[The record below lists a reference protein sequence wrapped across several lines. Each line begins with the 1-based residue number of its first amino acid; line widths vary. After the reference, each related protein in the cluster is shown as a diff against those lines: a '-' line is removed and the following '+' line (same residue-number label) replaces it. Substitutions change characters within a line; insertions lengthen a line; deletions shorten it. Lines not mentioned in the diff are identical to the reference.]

1 MKSAHTLQIAKVLPQ
16 GRDAV
21 LLSFVAEDGGAPNLS
36 FRPGQYLTLGADVSG
51 GEHWRSYSITSE
63 PSADESINVLVRR
76 VAGGVVSNWICDNVR
91 VGQQMR
97 VLPPA
102 GRFTLALSKEPVLL
116 FAGGSG
122 IAPIF
127 ALARQ
132 ALAEGA
138 PKVSLFYANRDRATA
153 MLIEELA
160 ALSKIARDRFLIR
173 FWFDDRDGIPTQE
186 NLRSA
191 TEGFEDAHVYLC
203 GPEPFM
209 RAIQACLPEAGF
221 DPACVHQEDFG
232 APEEDESTLDAE
244 LAREALLTVKIKGKI
259 HEIVIN
265 GRGSLLSA
273 MLKAGL
279 QVPHSCKVGECA
291 SCICRLREGDVE
303 RLENS
308 VLDADDTSQGWIVAC
323 RTRALSKT
331 LRVDFS

>member
-1 MKSAHTLQIAKVLPQ
+1 MKFAHTLQIAKVLPQ

-21 LLSFVAEDGGAPNLS
+21 LLSFVAKDGGAPNLS
-36 FRPGQYLTLGADVSG
+36 FRPGQYLTLGADVG
-51 GEHWRSYSITSE
+51 RDEHWRSYSITSE
-63 PSADESINVLVRR
+63 PGADDAISVLVRR

-132 ALAEGA
+132 ALVDGA
-138 PKVSLFYANRDRATA
+138 PNVSLFYANRDRATA
-153 MLIEELA
+153 MLIEELD
-160 ALSKIARDRFLIR
+160 ALSKIAGGRLQIR

-191 TEGFEDAHVYLC
+191 AEGFENAHVYLC

-209 RAIQACLPEAGF
+209 HAIRACLAGVGF
-221 DPACVHQEDFG
+221 DSTRVHQEDFG
-232 APEEDESTLDAE
+232 APDEDDTRLDAGPG
-244 LAREALLTVKIKGKI
+244 REALLRVRIKGKI
-259 HEIVIN
+259 HEVVVDG
-265 GRGSLLSA
+265 GRSLLSA
-273 MLKAGL
+273 MLNAGL

-291 SCICRLREGDVE
+291 SCICRLREGEVE

-308 VLDADDTSQGWIVAC
+308 VLDADDASQGWIVAC
-323 RTRALSKT
+323 RSRALSKT

>member
-1 MKSAHTLQIAKVLPQ
+1 MKFAHTLQIAEVLPQ
-16 GRDAV
+16 GRDAL
-21 LLSFVAEDGGAPNLS
+21 LLSFVSEDGRAPSLA

-63 PSADESINVLVRR
+63 PGPDQAISVLVRR
-76 VAGGVVSNWICDNVR
+76 VAGGLVSNWICDNVR

-102 GRFTLALSKEPVLL
+102 GRFTLARSKEPVLL

-132 ALAEGA
+132 ALTEGA

-153 MLIEELA
+153 MLIDELD
-160 ALSKIARDRFLIR
+160 ALLKSANDRLQIR
-173 FWFDDRDGIPTQE
+173 FWFDNEDGLPTQE
-186 NLRSA
+186 SLRSA
-191 TEGFEDAHVYLC
+191 SEGFENAHVYLC

-209 RAIQACLPEAGF
+209 HAIRTSLQEAGV
-221 DPACVHQEDFG
+221 DPARVHQEDFG
-232 APEEDESTLDAE
+232 APDEEAGLDGGF
-244 LAREALLTVKIKGKI
+244 AREALLTVKFRGKV
-259 HEIVIN
+259 HEVVVEG
-265 GRGSLLSA
+265 GRSLLSA
-273 MLKAGL
+273 MLNAGL
-279 QVPHSCKVGECA
+279 EVPHSCKVGECA
-291 SCICRLREGDVE
+291 SCICRLREGEVE

-308 VLDADDTSQGWIVAC
+308 VLDADDVAQGWIVAC

>member
-1 MKSAHTLQIAKVLPQ
+1 MKFAQNLRVAEVLPQ

-21 LLSFVAEDGGAPNLS
+21 LLSFVAGDGDAPSLS
-36 FRPGQYLTLGADVSG
+36 FRPGQYLTLGADLSE

-63 PSADESINVLVRR
+63 PEANQAISVLVRR
-76 VAGGVVSNWICDNVR
+76 VAGGLVSNWICDNVR
-91 VGQQMR
+91 IGQQMR

-102 GRFTLALSKEPVLL
+102 GRFTLVCSKEPVLL

-153 MLIEELA
+153 MLIDDLN
-160 ALSKIARDRFLIR
+160 ALSKSANDRLQIR
-173 FWFDDRDGIPTQE
+173 FWFDDEDGLPTQE
-186 NLRSA
+186 ILRSVA
-191 TEGFEDAHVYLC
+191 EGFKNAQLYLC
-203 GPEPFM
+203 GPGAFM
-209 RAIQACLPEAGF
+209 HAIRTSLQEAGF
-221 DPACVHQEDFG
+221 DPARLHQEDFG
-232 APEEDESTLDAE
+232 TPDEDVGVDVGS
-244 LAREALLTVKIKGKI
+244 AREAFLTVKFKGKV
-259 HEIVIN
+259 HEVVVEA
-265 GRGSLLSA
+265 GRSLLAA
-273 MLKAGL
+273 MLNAGL
-279 QVPHSCKVGECA
+279 EVPHSCKVGECA
-291 SCICRLREGDVE
+291 SCICRLREGEVD

-308 VLDADDTSQGWIVAC
+308 VLDPDDVAQGWIVAC

>member
-1 MKSAHTLQIAKVLPQ
+1 MKFAHTLQISEVLPQ

-21 LLSFVAEDGGAPNLS
+21 LLSFVSEDGGAPNLS

-51 GEHWRSYSITSE
+51 GDQWRSYSITSE
-63 PSADESINVLVRR
+63 PSADRAISVLVRR
-76 VAGGVVSNWICDNVR
+76 VTGGLVSNWICDKVR

-102 GRFTLALSKEPVLL
+102 GRFTLVRSQEPVLL

-138 PKVSLFYANRDRATA
+138 PRVSLFYANRNQATA
-153 MLIEELA
+153 MLIEELE
-160 ALSKIARDRFLIR
+160 ALSRAAEGRFRIR
-173 FWFDDRDGIPTQE
+173 SWLDDRDGIPTQKI
-186 NLRSA
+186 LRSA
-191 TEGFEDAHVYLC
+191 AEGFENAHVYLC

-209 RAIQACLPEAGF
+209 HAIRTCLLEAGF
-221 DPACVHQEDFG
+221 DPTRVHQEDFA
-232 APEEDESTLDAE
+232 APNEDAGPDFEDA
-244 LAREALLTVKIKGKI
+244 LEALLTVKIKGKV
-259 HEIVIN
+259 HEVTVEG
-265 GRGSLLSA
+265 GRSLLSG
-273 MLKAGL
+273 MLNAGL
-279 QVPHSCKVGECA
+279 DVPHSCKVGECA

-303 RLENS
+303 RLDNS
-308 VLDADDTSQGWIVAC
+308 VLDDDDVAKGWIVAC

-331 LRVDFS
+331 LRIDFS

>member
-1 MKSAHTLQIAKVLPQ
+1 MKFAHTLQIAKVLPQ

-21 LLSFVAEDGGAPNLS
+21 LLSFVSEAGGAPNLA

-51 GEHWRSYSITSE
+51 SEHWRSYSITSE
-63 PSADESINVLVRR
+63 PSADEAISVLVRR
-76 VAGGVVSNWICDNVR
+76 VAGGLVSNWICDNVR

-153 MLIEELA
+153 MLIEELD
-160 ALSKIARDRFLIR
+160 ALSKIAGDRLRIR
-173 FWFDDRDGIPTQE
+173 FWFDDTDGIPTRK

-191 TEGFEDAHVYLC
+191 AEGFENAHVYLC

-209 RAIQACLPEAGF
+209 HAIQACLPEAGF
-221 DPACVHQEDFG
+221 DPERVHQEDFG
-232 APEEDESTLDAE
+232 ASDEDAGLDAGPG
-244 LAREALLTVKIKGKI
+244 REALLRVKIKGKI
-259 HEIVIN
+259 HEVVVD
-265 GRGSLLSA
+265 GRRSLLSA
-273 MLKAGL
+273 MLNAGL

-291 SCICRLREGDVE
+291 SCICRLREGEVE

-308 VLDADDTSQGWIVAC
+308 VLDDDDAAQGWIVAC